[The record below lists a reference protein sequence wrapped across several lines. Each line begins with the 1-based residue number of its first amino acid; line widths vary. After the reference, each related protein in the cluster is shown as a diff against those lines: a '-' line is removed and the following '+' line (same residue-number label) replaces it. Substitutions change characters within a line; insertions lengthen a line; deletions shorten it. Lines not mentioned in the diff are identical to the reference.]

1 MPRAK
6 SKKRKI
12 IIVKIAE
19 LAKQLEIKK
28 IPLGTTLAELLKDHG
43 VSYSKAVRVNGES
56 ATETA
61 KLKNGDIITI
71 VGEVSGG

>member
-28 IPLGTTLAELLKDHG
+28 IPLGTTLAELLEDHG
-43 VSYSKAVRVNGES
+43 VSYSKAVRVNGE
-56 ATETA
+56 AANQTA